1 MMTSRPSRKG
11 MVRDRGHGR
20 RGWRRLTRS
29 APHRY
34 AAATSAVNAVTTG
47 ANCQLVAA
55 SLQLNGGSMAPP
67 SMTKRL
73 PLYYLLSYSL
83 PAPDGTGRAGGAT
96 SAGGGRRPVAGDLRV
111 DAEVVERAGHH
122 GRRDRRPRAARRG
135 HIAEITPLAG
145 GGRTDNQPEEE
156 DQRLSRQCAL
166 RLLPGMHTRYPA
178 WIIASQGHQPAHY
191 AHRHAERAPT
201 GKEVAGRPSAAASRA
216 FAALTWSGSISKP

>member
-1 MMTSRPSRKG
+1 MTSRPSRKG

-34 AAATSAVNAVTTG
+34 AAATSTVNAVTTG

-83 PAPDGTGRAGGAT
+83 PASAAPKSRRARW
-96 SAGGGRRPVAGDLRV
+96 SAGRGSGPVTGDLRV

-122 GRRDRRPRAARRG
+122 GRRDRRPRAAGRG
-135 HIAEITPLAG
+135 HVAEITPLAC
-145 GGRTDNQPEEE
+145 GGRTD
-156 DQRLSRQCAL
+156 
-166 RLLPGMHTRYPA
+166 
-178 WIIASQGHQPAHY
+178 
-191 AHRHAERAPT
+191 
-201 GKEVAGRPSAAASRA
+201 
-216 FAALTWSGSISKP
+216 